1 MGVISIEIWD
11 KLCVECF
18 DVDFIYRKEKET
30 PAAADDELCP
40 IAYFEP
46 NKERYIHV
54 DSVFMT

>member
-1 MGVISIEIWD
+1 M
-11 KLCVECF
+11 ECF